1 MKKIL
6 LLTILTLIFGLST
19 FAQTVERQIA
29 AIRAEV
35 AAINRAGAKYTKK
48 TRNVEDVSL
57 EGTEATYYVS
67 GKGLKKIVAK
77 MYGETYNATGE
88 YYYSGEELIFAFVRF
103 NRYDTQIGVTPVPKV
118 VRSEE
123 QRFYFSGGNLIRLL
137 VGKKQ
142 LKPGAEKY
150 EELKTEALAISGK
163 LKEAY

>member
-1 MKKIL
+1 MKKVIL
-6 LLTILTLIFGLST
+6 LAILAATFGFSIC
-19 FAQTVERQIA
+19 AQTVERQIT

-35 AAINRAGAKYTKK
+35 AAINGAKYTKK

-103 NRYDTQIGVTPVPKV
+103 NRYDTQIGATPAPKV
-118 VRSEE
+118 VRTEE

-137 VGKKQ
+137 VGKRE
-142 LKPGAEKY
+142 LKPGAERY
-150 EELKTEALAISGK
+150 EELEAEVIGISSK